1 MSHLFND
8 FSTYFKRDKPPPSS
22 DKINQFN
29 SLTFLDSYQ
38 KNPPPIDEE
47 NKKNLD
53 EYYKTLYN
61 FQNNQENLN
70 NCLQTYTNEESYNCF
85 RDKSVIL
92 KQNDYSNT
100 PNPTISSMSSNYKC
114 GGAVNVGA
122 DNCDSDLFN
131 PTGNNL
137 MHCYAYGGP
146 NDPCALHQNNDEN
159 DGLDKNPIK
168 CNGDTFFLW
177 DEPDTQDKSYE
188 WAAESWI
195 QFLDKYRDNIDE
207 ARRKGMKFTSPL
219 FKSGPKG
226 VLVDNINEFFD
237 TLNELSNYA
246 ANYIDVIAVNTF
258 CVKPE
263 SPNSYN
269 EATCP
274 SGVKFILDELNNL
287 SNNLKSKPIYI
298 TNWSYLGPDATPDKQ
313 VAAMEAARNFFDK
326 DNYPDIN
333 IERVYWFGAKDYG
346 GGTQNN
352 NNFLTKSVPSLNKK
366 LGEIWN
372 NICSTIK

>member
-8 FSTYFKRDKPPPSS
+8 FSTYFKRDNPPPPS

-70 NCLQTYTNEESYNCF
+70 NCLQTYTSEDSYNCF
-85 RDKSVIL
+85 QDKSVIL

-100 PNPTISSMSSNYKC
+100 PTPTISSISSNYKC
-114 GGAVNVGA
+114 GAAVNSGA
-122 DNCDSDLFN
+122 DNCKPYLFN
-131 PTGNNL
+131 PTGNNQ

-146 NDPCALHQNNDEN
+146 NDPCALHQNNDVN
-159 DGLDKNPIK
+159 NGLDKDPIK

-177 DEPDTQDKSYE
+177 DEPDTQGKSYE
-188 WAAESWI
+188 WAANNWI
-195 QFLDKYRDNIDE
+195 KFVERHRDSIISAKTN
-207 ARRKGMKFTSPL
+207 GVKFTTPL
-219 FKSGPKG
+219 FKT
-226 VLVDNINEFFD
+226 DNINVDIRKFF
-237 TLNELSNYA
+237 NELTKIDNTSQNI
-246 ANYIDVIAVNTF
+246 NSPTYIDIIAINVF
-258 CVKPE
+258 CGSWNNNNCRGGIE
-263 SPNSYN
+263 Y
-269 EATCP
+269 
-274 SGVKFILDELNNL
+274 ILTELNKL
-287 SNNLKSKPIYI
+287 PDNLKSKPIYI
-298 TNWSYLGPDATPDKQ
+298 TNWSYLGIDGTPDKQ
-313 VAAMEAARNFFDK
+313 VAAMEATPYFFDPSN
-326 DNYPDIN
+326 NYPDIN

-346 GGTQNN
+346 GNTPNEI
-352 NNFLTKSVPSLNKK
+352 NFLTKSVPSLNKK

-372 NICSTIK
+372 NICSSIK